1 MKMTRV
7 IAIFFFLAFISL
19 NAEDEALIEDLE
31 RNLMAP
37 CCWSN
42 TVAAHGNSDMESS
55 IREMVSQGL
64 TRQQILDNFVAT
76 YGEKILAKP
85 KAEGFNLT
93 VWIMPAAV
101 FVLALL
107 IMVLYFKNRPV
118 KTTLTEQKQ
127 NIRHSDQI
135 ESELRKMN

>member
-1 MKMTRV
+1 MTRV

-42 TVAAHGNSDMESS
+42 TVSAHGNSEMESS

-118 KTTLTEQKQ
+118 KATLTEQKQ

>member
-42 TVAAHGNSDMESS
+42 TVAAHNNSEMESS
-55 IREMVSQGL
+55 IREMVSKGL
-64 TRQQILDNFVAT
+64 TRQQILDNFVAK

-118 KTTLTEQKQ
+118 KATLTEQKQ

>member
-42 TVAAHGNSDMESS
+42 TVSAHGNSEMESS

-64 TRQQILDNFVAT
+64 TRQQILDNFVAK

-118 KTTLTEQKQ
+118 KATLTEQKQ

>member
-1 MKMTRV
+1 
-7 IAIFFFLAFISL
+7 
-19 NAEDEALIEDLE
+19 
-31 RNLMAP
+31 
-37 CCWSN
+37 
-42 TVAAHGNSDMESS
+42 
-55 IREMVSQGL
+55 MVSQGL

>member
-1 MKMTRV
+1 MTRV

-42 TVAAHGNSDMESS
+42 TVSAHGNSEMESS

-64 TRQQILDNFVAT
+64 TRQQILDNFVAK

-118 KTTLTEQKQ
+118 KATLTEQKQ